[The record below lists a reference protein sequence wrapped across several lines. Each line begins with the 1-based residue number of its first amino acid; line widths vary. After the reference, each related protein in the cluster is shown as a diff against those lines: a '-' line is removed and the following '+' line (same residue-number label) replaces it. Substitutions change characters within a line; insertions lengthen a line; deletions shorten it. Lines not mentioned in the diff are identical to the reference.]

1 MLSKCSSERKLRNG
15 PGIEK
20 DKSTRW
26 INTFDEMLIS
36 VILKEGN
43 SRTTD
48 TVHAPLTVSP
58 SACSSQMHSAVFLR
72 KPEASSGFWSTISA
86 RAQDR

>member
-26 INTFDEMLIS
+26 INTFGEMLIS
-36 VILKEGN
+36 VILKEGIQGQQTL
-43 SRTTD
+43 SML
-48 TVHAPLTVSP
+48 H
-58 SACSSQMHSAVFLR
+58 
-72 KPEASSGFWSTISA
+72 
-86 RAQDR
+86 